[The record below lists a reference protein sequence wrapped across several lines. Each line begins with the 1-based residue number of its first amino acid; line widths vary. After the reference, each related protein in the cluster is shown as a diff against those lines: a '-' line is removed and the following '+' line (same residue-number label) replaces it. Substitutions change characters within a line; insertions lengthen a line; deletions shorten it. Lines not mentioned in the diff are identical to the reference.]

1 MERMIELV
9 MQIQGD
15 RMPPHNTEA
24 EQSVLGSILLQP
36 SALIS
41 AMEFLLAS
49 DFYRR
54 AHQLIFQAMIDLNE
68 KNEEI
73 DVVTVANLLETNKQL
88 EDVGGTPY
96 LAEIANIVPT
106 AANIEYYSKIVEERS
121 LLRRLIQASND
132 IITDTYE
139 ESDDVSSILDAAEQK
154 ILEVSERKNRSGF
167 LKISDVLRDSME
179 EIDDLYK
186 NAEEITGLS
195 TGYRALDMMTA
206 GLHQDELI
214 ILAARPGVGKTA
226 FALNVAQNIATSTD
240 ENIAL
245 FSLEMGATQLVNRML
260 CAEGTINANNLR
272 TGQLTEE
279 EFEKL
284 FVAMGS
290 LSKANIYIDDTP
302 GIRVSEIR
310 AKARRLKQEQGS
322 IGLIIIDYLQLIE
335 GSGKESRQQEVSEI
349 SRQLKKLAM
358 ELEVPVIALS
368 QLSRSVEQRQDK
380 RPILSD
386 LRESGSLEQDADI
399 VAFLYREDYYRAEEG
414 EDEDEREEDNV
425 VEVLI
430 EKNRS
435 GARGSVKLLFI
446 KEYNKFSSLTY
457 YPESQIPGA

>member
-1 MERMIELV
+1 MERMIELA

-154 ILEVSERKNRSGF
+154 N
-167 LKISDVLRDSME
+167 
-179 EIDDLYK
+179 
-186 NAEEITGLS
+186 T
-195 TGYRALDMMTA
+195 
-206 GLHQDELI
+206 
-214 ILAARPGVGKTA
+214 
-226 FALNVAQNIATSTD
+226 
-240 ENIAL
+240 
-245 FSLEMGATQLVNRML
+245 
-260 CAEGTINANNLR
+260 
-272 TGQLTEE
+272 
-279 EFEKL
+279 
-284 FVAMGS
+284 
-290 LSKANIYIDDTP
+290 
-302 GIRVSEIR
+302 
-310 AKARRLKQEQGS
+310 
-322 IGLIIIDYLQLIE
+322 
-335 GSGKESRQQEVSEI
+335 
-349 SRQLKKLAM
+349 
-358 ELEVPVIALS
+358 
-368 QLSRSVEQRQDK
+368 
-380 RPILSD
+380 
-386 LRESGSLEQDADI
+386 
-399 VAFLYREDYYRAEEG
+399 
-414 EDEDEREEDNV
+414 
-425 VEVLI
+425 
-430 EKNRS
+430 
-435 GARGSVKLLFI
+435 
-446 KEYNKFSSLTY
+446 
-457 YPESQIPGA
+457 

>member
-1 MERMIELV
+1 MIELA

-41 AMEFLLAS
+41 AMEFLQAH

-68 KNEEI
+68 RNEEI
-73 DVVTVANLLETNKQL
+73 DVVTVSNVLETNKQL
-88 EDVGGTPY
+88 EDVGGSAY
-96 LAEIANIVPT
+96 LAEIANVVPT
-106 AANIEYYSKIVEERS
+106 AANVEYYSKIVEERS

-132 IITDTYE
+132 IISETYE
-139 ESDDVSSILDAAEQK
+139 ESDDVASILDAAEQK

-195 TGYRALDMMTA
+195 TGYRALDLMTA
-206 GLHQDELI
+206 GLHEDELI

-226 FALNVAQNIATSTD
+226 FALNLAQNIATTTD
-240 ENIAL
+240 ENIAI

-290 LSKANIYIDDTP
+290 LSKANIFIDDTP

-310 AKARRLKQEQGS
+310 AKARRLKQERGS

-414 EDEDEREEDNV
+414 EEEEEQEEDNV

-457 YPESQIPGA
+457 YPENQIPGA